1 MTVDEALREASSQAT
16 RRDNG
21 EVLAPTEH
29 ALIRLS
35 EFILNARAESELVH
49 RKETPMVLIP
59 YWFMRGN

>member
-1 MTVDEALREASSQAT
+1 MTVDEALLVANALIA
-16 RRDNG
+16 RRDCG
-21 EVLAPTEH
+21 ELLGPTEL

-49 RKETPMVLIP
+49 RQEVPMVLIP

>member
-1 MTVDEALREASSQAT
+1 
-16 RRDNG
+16 
-21 EVLAPTEH
+21 TEH

-49 RKETPMVLIP
+49 RKEVPMVLIP